1 MQIYDGDGKKKK
13 KTNSCPFFSLEPTP
27 TKIMKGM
34 PGISKNRSGKKVQLV
49 SPPRSDFKKEH
60 CFNEDG
66 VHSLM
71 PPNDNTRHEKV
82 L

>member
-49 SPPRSDFKKEH
+49 SPS
-60 CFNEDG
+60 
-66 VHSLM
+66 
-71 PPNDNTRHEKV
+71 KV
-82 L
+82 RLQKGALL